1 MISVWVL
8 ILFFCMIKS
17 VEFLY
22 WFLVLCF
29 YSSAPGFLF
38 DSFFFLLIKL
48 LILVSISCLNFRFCS
63 CIVIFI
69 SFSCLPFSWILLSF
83 FKVTVEFIVRHHKS
97 SFLWGQSGCLLVSF
111 DGVVCAWFIY
121 LYAICSL
128 AIVSVHLREQT
139 PFPVFTDWSCQ
150 VRPFF
155 CQFWWIQSCFGVCCW
170 DHSQEFKHLGTSQSS
185 QNRSPWF
192 WNTQGFQN
200 LISQSQSLSQR
211 HFGPWMDSKL
221 LLSRDPDG
229 RHLN

>member
-17 VEFLY
+17 VEFLIG
-22 WFLVLCF
+22 FLVLCF
-29 YSSAPGFLF
+29 ILQLQVFCLILF
-38 DSFFFLLIKL
+38 SLIKL

-63 CIVIFI
+63 CIVIFHLVVYR
-69 SFSCLPFSWILLSF
+69 SLWILLSF

-170 DHSQEFKHLGTSQSS
+170 DHSQEFKHLGTSQPSKIAS
-185 QNRSPWF
+185 FGFGIQVLSESYISITEPLTKALWSLD
-192 WNTQGFQN
+192 GFQ
-200 LISQSQSLSQR
+200 IVVE
-211 HFGPWMDSKL
+211 
-221 LLSRDPDG
+221 
-229 RHLN
+229 